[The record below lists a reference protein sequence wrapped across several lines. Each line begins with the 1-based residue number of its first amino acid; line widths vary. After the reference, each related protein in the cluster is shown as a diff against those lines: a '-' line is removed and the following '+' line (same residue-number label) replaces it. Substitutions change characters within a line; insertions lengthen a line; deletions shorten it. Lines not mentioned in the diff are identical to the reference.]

1 MKRRQKDD
9 TPKRGQNSQQIRF
22 GSITINIYTDPKTG
36 LHTLSATVGGKRFKI
51 NRGRTTNVRNEASKF
66 ASNIADGM
74 PEQIESLSQKKLEY
88 FLTLEKR
95 MSGTPLDIAVD
106 FFLAHQDDKLARQ
119 RVPELV
125 VAFLAEIKP
134 EVSMRYY
141 GGLHADLNS
150 FAKGFTGYISEIT
163 TKQVVDWLTA
173 RKVAPKRWN
182 NIHGILGRLWHY
194 AQLRHAILRKEKTI
208 LDWVPRKKSKPSA
221 KEIYTPEQMKKL
233 LLACDWETLPL
244 FILGGF
250 AGIRSAELTGQ
261 STEYKGLEW
270 EKHILW
276 DKQVI
281 IVPGHEVENDEGERE
296 VLNQRIVPMLPNV
309 QAWLRPYR
317 NERGLIW
324 KLRHSQHRTDAIAER
339 SGVKLKHNALRH
351 SFCTYRAS
359 TEKDLAKVAL
369 EAGNSVMMLQQ
380 HYVRVQLE
388 EVGSAWFGIVPPKR
402 WNGPPIVAPC
412 SGNRKRGD
420 S

>member
-1 MKRRQKDD
+1 MKRRQKDHAS
-9 TPKRGQNSQQIRF
+9 KRGKSTEHIRF

-36 LHTLSATVGGKRFKI
+36 LHTLSATVGGKRYKI
-51 NRGRTTNVRNEASKF
+51 NRGRTTDIRNEAARF
-66 ASNIADGM
+66 ASNIAEGM

-95 MSGTPLDIAVD
+95 MGGTPLDMAVD
-106 FFLAHQDDKLARQ
+106 LFLAHKDDRLVKK

-125 VAFLAEIKP
+125 ATFLAEIKP

-163 TKQVVDWLTA
+163 TIQIVNWLAA

-182 NIHGILGRLWHY
+182 NLHGILGRLWRY
-194 AQLRHAILRKEKTI
+194 AQLKHAVLRKDKTV
-208 LDWVPRKKSKPSA
+208 LDWVPRKKAKPTA
-221 KEIYTPEQMKKL
+221 KEIYTPEQMRKL
-233 LLACDWETLPL
+233 LAACDREMLPL
-244 FILGGF
+244 FVLGGF

-261 STEYKGLEW
+261 STEYNGLEW

-276 DKQVI
+276 EKRVI
-281 IVPGHEVENDEGERE
+281 IVPGHEVENEEGERE

-309 QAWLRPYR
+309 LAWLRPYR
-317 NERGLIW
+317 HERGLIW
-324 KLRHSQHRTDAIAER
+324 KLRHTQHRMDSIEER

-369 EAGNSVMMLQQ
+369 EAGNSVTMLQQ
-380 HYVRVQLE
+380 HYVRVQLD
-388 EVGSAWFGIVPPKR
+388 EVGRAWFNIMPPKT
-402 WNGPPIVAPC
+402 
-412 SGNRKRGD
+412 
-420 S
+420 